1 MPSQYNLNIKAKLDT
16 SQVQQA
22 LKNLKLPGNGG
33 GGGGPGGGGA
43 GQANKEITDA
53 ARKVNLGALA
63 SGFNR
68 LTGTLNT
75 LSASMTG
82 EGQRIIQTFSEV
94 TSTTS
99 SAIQNVRSFGMVA
112 GTAVTALELF
122 SRVLAERANDMRIGA
137 RARETARSISDS
149 EITSNPQAEVRKHIE
164 SGNLDEIRNVV
175 ATLRTRLKENEANVD
190 RAKSSM
196 DYKSQAQAD
205 QGTLGWIGENAGKF
219 LGLAP
224 EGYQTLVQQTKNAQ
238 EDYDKATAEL
248 ANTRSLLA
256 EAERALANAENS
268 KAAADATAAR
278 EAEEA
283 AAREAE
289 EAAKN
294 AQRQETLATQTEN
307 IIAARRGEL
316 SLRKDVENGD
326 IGALQSR
333 LESVQQNIA
342 TLESMGPLSENLQ
355 SLLQQSYS
363 MQDYLTGT
371 IDSLKEKD
379 SETKEE
385 KKDLPSW
392 LDGFEDRTNDFFHG
406 IGGSLGGENSLQ
418 NDEYRVLQEME
429 RLLRE
434 STGYARQTA
443 QSVA

>member
-1 MPSQYNLNIKAKLDT
+1 MAEYPLRIKASIDT
-16 SQVQQA
+16 SQVERQ
-22 LKNLKLPGNGG
+22 LKNIKAPSLSGG
-33 GGGGPGGGGA
+33 GEK
-43 GQANKEITDA
+43 GQANKEIATA
-53 ARKVNLGALA
+53 AQKINLGALA
-63 SGFNR
+63 AGFNR

-94 TSTTS
+94 TSTTA
-99 SAIQNVRSFGMVA
+99 SAIQNVRSFGTVA

-122 SRVLAERANDMRIGA
+122 TGVITDYVGGVQAAA
-137 RARETARSISDS
+137 RARIKARSISDS
-149 EITSNPQAEVRKHIE
+149 EISSTSQAEARKHIE
-164 SGNLDEIRNVV
+164 SGNIDELRDLV
-175 ATLRTRLKENEANVD
+175 ANLRTRLRENKENVD

-196 DYKSQAQAD
+196 EYTSQARAD
-205 QGTLGWIGENAGKF
+205 LGFFNRVGEEAGRR
-219 LGLAP
+219 LGVAP
-224 EGYQTLVQQTKNAQ
+224 EGYQTLDQRVKDAE

-248 ANTRSLLA
+248 ADTRSLLA
-256 EAERALANAENS
+256 QAERALADAENS

-283 AAREAE
+283 AAQAAE

-294 AQRQETLATQTEN
+294 AQIQETLAAQTEN

-326 IGALQSR
+326 MGALQSR

-371 IDSLKEKD
+371 IDNLKEKKQ
-379 SETKEE
+379 EKEKEE
-385 KKDLPSW
+385 KELPSW
-392 LDGFEDRTNDFFHG
+392 LDGFEDRTNDWFHG

-418 NDEYRVLQEME
+418 NDEYRVLQEIE
-429 RLLRE
+429 RLVRE
-434 STGYARQTA
+434 QTSYAKQTA
-443 QSVA
+443 TAVI

>member
-33 GGGGPGGGGA
+33 GGGGPGGGGN
-43 GQANKEITDA
+43 GSANKEIVDA
-53 ARKVNLGALA
+53 AKKVNLGALVT
-63 SGFNR
+63 GFNR

-82 EGQRIIQTFSEV
+82 EGQKIIQTFSEV

-99 SAIQNVRSFGMVA
+99 ATIQNVRSFGMVA

-122 SRVLAERANDMRIGA
+122 SRVITERAKDMGIAA
-137 RARETARSISDS
+137 RARETARGTSAS
-149 EITSNPQAEVRKHIE
+149 ELSSNPQAEVRRHIE
-164 SGNLDEIRNVV
+164 SGNLDEIRNLV
-175 ATLRTRLKENEANVD
+175 ATLRTRLRKNEENVD
-190 RAKSSM
+190 RAKSSLE
-196 DYKSQAQAD
+196 YKSQAQAD
-205 QGTLGWIGENAGKF
+205 QGTLGWIGETAGNF

-224 EGYQTLVQQTKNAQ
+224 EGYQTLAQQTQDAQ
-238 EDYDKATAEL
+238 EDFNKATAEL
-248 ANTRSLLA
+248 AGTRSLLA
-256 EAERALANAENS
+256 EAERALANAENG
-268 KAAADATAAR
+268 KAAADATTAR
-278 EAEEA
+278 EAE
-283 AAREAE
+283 E

-371 IDSLKEKD
+371 IDSLKKED
-379 SETKEE
+379 SEKQEE

>member
-1 MPSQYNLNIKAKLDT
+1 MAEYPLRIKASIDT
-16 SQVQQA
+16 SQVERQ
-22 LKNLKLPGNGG
+22 LKNIKAPSLSGG
-33 GGGGPGGGGA
+33 GEK
-43 GQANKEITDA
+43 GQANKEIATA
-53 ARKVNLGALA
+53 AQKINLGALA
-63 SGFNR
+63 AGFNR

-94 TSTTS
+94 TSTTA
-99 SAIQNVRSFGMVA
+99 SAIHNVRSFGTVA

-122 SRVLAERANDMRIGA
+122 TRVITGYVGGVQAAAGA
-137 RARETARSISDS
+137 RAKARSISDS
-149 EITSNPQAEVRKHIE
+149 EISSTSQAEARKHIE
-164 SGNLDEIRNVV
+164 SGNIDEIRDAV
-175 ATLRTRLKENEANVD
+175 ATLRTRLRENEANVD

-196 DYKSQAQAD
+196 DYTSQERAD
-205 QGTLGWIGENAGKF
+205 LGFFNWIGEQAGKR

-224 EGYQTLVQQTKNAQ
+224 EGYQTKDQQVKDAQ

-248 ANTRSLLA
+248 ADTRSLLA
-256 EAERALANAENS
+256 QAERALANAENS

-278 EAEEA
+278 EAEQT

-316 SLRKDVENGD
+316 SLRKDVESGD
-326 IGALQSR
+326 MGALQSR

-371 IDSLKEKD
+371 IDSLKEKQ
-379 SETKEE
+379 EKEKEE
-385 KKDLPSW
+385 KELPSW
-392 LDGFEDRTNDFFHG
+392 LDGFEDRTNDWFHG

-418 NDEYRVLQEME
+418 NDEYRVLQEIE
-429 RLLRE
+429 RLVRE
-434 STGYARQTA
+434 QTSYAKQTA

>member
-33 GGGGPGGGGA
+33 GGGGPGGGGN
-43 GQANKEITDA
+43 GSANKEITDA

-63 SGFNR
+63 AGFNR

-149 EITSNPQAEVRKHIE
+149 EISSNPQAEVRKHIE
-164 SGNLDEIRNVV
+164 SGNLDEIRDVV
-175 ATLRTRLKENEANVD
+175 AVLRTRLKENEENVD
-190 RAKSSM
+190 RAKSSLE
-196 DYKSQAQAD
+196 YKSQAQDD

-224 EGYQTLVQQTKNAQ
+224 EGYQTLAQQTQNAQ
-238 EDYDKATAEL
+238 EDYDKAT
-248 ANTRSLLA
+248 
-256 EAERALANAENS
+256 LANAENS
-268 KAAADATAAR
+268 KAAADATTAR
-278 EAEEA
+278 EAE
-283 AAREAE
+283 E

-294 AQRQETLATQTEN
+294 AQRQATLATQTEN

-371 IDSLKEKD
+371 IDSLKKED
-379 SETKEE
+379 SEKKEE

-392 LDGFEDRTNDFFHG
+392 LDGFEDRTNDFFHS
-406 IGGSLGGENSLQ
+406 IGGSLGENTLQ
-418 NDEYRVLQEME
+418 NDEYRVLQEIE
-429 RLLRE
+429 RLVRE

>member
-33 GGGGPGGGGA
+33 GGGGPGGGGN
-43 GQANKEITDA
+43 GSANKEITDA

-63 SGFNR
+63 AGFNR

-149 EITSNPQAEVRKHIE
+149 EISSNPQAEVRKHIE
-164 SGNLDEIRNVV
+164 SGNLDEIRDVV
-175 ATLRTRLKENEANVD
+175 AVLRTRLKENEENVD
-190 RAKSSM
+190 RAKSSLE
-196 DYKSQAQAD
+196 YKSQAQDD

-224 EGYQTLVQQTKNAQ
+224 EGYQTLAQQTQNAQ

-256 EAERALANAENS
+256 EAEKALANAENS
-268 KAAADATAAR
+268 KAAADATTAR
-278 EAEEA
+278 EAE
-283 AAREAE
+283 E

-294 AQRQETLATQTEN
+294 AQRQATLATQTEN

-371 IDSLKEKD
+371 IDSLKKED
-379 SETKEE
+379 SEKKEE

-392 LDGFEDRTNDFFHG
+392 LDGFEDRTNDFFHS
-406 IGGSLGGENSLQ
+406 IGGSLGENTLQ
-418 NDEYRVLQEME
+418 NDEYRVLQEIE
-429 RLLRE
+429 RLVRE

>member
-1 MPSQYNLNIKAKLDT
+1 MPSQYNLKLRATLDT
-16 SQVQQA
+16 TQVQQA

-149 EITSNPQAEVRKHIE
+149 EISSNPQAEVRKHIE

-248 ANTRSLLA
+248 ADTRSLLA

-278 EAEEA
+278 EAEE
-283 AAREAE
+283 

-294 AQRQETLATQTEN
+294 AQRQETLAAQTEN

-392 LDGFEDRTNDFFHG
+392 LDGFEDRTNDFFHS
-406 IGGSLGGENSLQ
+406 IGGSLGENTLQ
-418 NDEYRVLQEME
+418 NDEYRVLQEIE
-429 RLLRE
+429 RLVRE

>member
-33 GGGGPGGGGA
+33 GGGGPGGGNGS
-43 GQANKEITDA
+43 ANKEIVDA
-53 ARKVNLGALA
+53 AKKVNLGALA

-82 EGQRIIQTFSEV
+82 EGQKIIQTFSEV

-122 SRVLAERANDMRIGA
+122 SRVITERAKDMGIAA
-137 RARETARSISDS
+137 RARETARGTSAS
-149 EITSNPQAEVRKHIE
+149 ELTSNPQAEVRRHIE

-175 ATLRTRLKENEANVD
+175 AVLRTRLRENEENVD
-190 RAKSSM
+190 RAKSSLE
-196 DYKSQAQAD
+196 YKSQAQAD
-205 QGTLGWIGENAGKF
+205 QGTLGWVGENAGKF
-219 LGLAP
+219 LGMAP
-224 EGYQTLVQQTKNAQ
+224 EGYQTLAQQTQAAQ

-248 ANTRSLLA
+248 ASTRSLLA

-268 KAAADATAAR
+268 KAAVDATTAR
-278 EAEEA
+278 EAE
-283 AAREAE
+283 E

-316 SLRKDVENGD
+316 SLRNDVENGD

-371 IDSLKEKD
+371 IDSLKKED

-392 LDGFEDRTNDFFHG
+392 LDGFEDRANDFFHG

-418 NDEYRVLQEME
+418 NDEYRVLQEIE
-429 RLLRE
+429 RLVRE

>member
-1 MPSQYNLNIKAKLDT
+1 MAEYPLRIKASIDT
-16 SQVQQA
+16 SQVERQ
-22 LKNLKLPGNGG
+22 LKNIKAPSLSGG
-33 GGGGPGGGGA
+33 GEK
-43 GQANKEITDA
+43 GQANKEIATA
-53 ARKVNLGALA
+53 AQKINLGALA
-63 SGFNR
+63 AGFNR

-94 TSTTS
+94 TSTTA
-99 SAIQNVRSFGMVA
+99 SAIQNVRSFGTVA

-122 SRVLAERANDMRIGA
+122 TGVITDYVGGVQAAA
-137 RARETARSISDS
+137 RARIKARSISDS
-149 EITSNPQAEVRKHIE
+149 EISSTSQAEARKHIE
-164 SGNLDEIRNVV
+164 SGNIDELRDLV
-175 ATLRTRLKENEANVD
+175 ANLRTRLRENKENVD

-196 DYKSQAQAD
+196 EYTSQARAD
-205 QGTLGWIGENAGKF
+205 LGFFNRVGEEAGKR
-219 LGLAP
+219 LGVAP
-224 EGYQTLVQQTKNAQ
+224 EGYQTLDQRVKDAE

-248 ANTRSLLA
+248 ADTRSLLA
-256 EAERALANAENS
+256 QAERALADAENS

-283 AAREAE
+283 AAQAAE

-294 AQRQETLATQTEN
+294 AQIQETLAAQTEN

-371 IDSLKEKD
+371 IDSLKEKKQ
-379 SETKEE
+379 EKEKEE
-385 KKDLPSW
+385 KELPSW
-392 LDGFEDRTNDFFHG
+392 LDGFEDRTNDWFHG

-418 NDEYRVLQEME
+418 NDEYRVLQEIE
-429 RLLRE
+429 RLVRE
-434 STGYARQTA
+434 QTSYAKQTA
-443 QSVA
+443 TAVI

>member
-1 MPSQYNLNIKAKLDT
+1 MAEYPLRIKASIDT
-16 SQVQQA
+16 SQVERQ
-22 LKNLKLPGNGG
+22 LKNIKAPSLSGG
-33 GGGGPGGGGA
+33 GEK
-43 GQANKEITDA
+43 GQANKEIATA
-53 ARKVNLGALA
+53 AQKINLGALA
-63 SGFNR
+63 AGFNR

-94 TSTTS
+94 TSTTA
-99 SAIQNVRSFGMVA
+99 SAIQNVRSFGTVA

-122 SRVLAERANDMRIGA
+122 TGVITDYVGGVQAAA
-137 RARETARSISDS
+137 RARIKARSISDS
-149 EITSNPQAEVRKHIE
+149 EISSTSQAEARKHIE
-164 SGNLDEIRNVV
+164 SGNIDELRDLV
-175 ATLRTRLKENEANVD
+175 ANLRTRLRENKENVD

-196 DYKSQAQAD
+196 EYTSQARAD
-205 QGTLGWIGENAGKF
+205 LGFFNRVGEEAGKR
-219 LGLAP
+219 LGVAP
-224 EGYQTLVQQTKNAQ
+224 EGYQTLDQRVKDAE

-248 ANTRSLLA
+248 ADTRSLLA
-256 EAERALANAENS
+256 QAERALADAENS

-283 AAREAE
+283 AAQAAE

-294 AQRQETLATQTEN
+294 AQIQETLAAQTEN

-326 IGALQSR
+326 MGALQSR

-371 IDSLKEKD
+371 IDSLKEKKQ
-379 SETKEE
+379 EKEKEE
-385 KKDLPSW
+385 KELPSW
-392 LDGFEDRTNDFFHG
+392 LDGFEDRTNDWFHG

-418 NDEYRVLQEME
+418 NDEYRVLQEIE
-429 RLLRE
+429 RLVRE
-434 STGYARQTA
+434 QTSYAKQTA
-443 QSVA
+443 TAVI